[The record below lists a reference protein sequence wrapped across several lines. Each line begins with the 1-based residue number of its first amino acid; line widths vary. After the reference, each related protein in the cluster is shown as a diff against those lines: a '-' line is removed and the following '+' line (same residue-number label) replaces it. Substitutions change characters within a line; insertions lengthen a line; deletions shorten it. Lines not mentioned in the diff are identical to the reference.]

1 MLSIIIVKAK
11 QEKNAFSLNSA
22 PAELIQHKNKRA
34 VSISIR
40 RWVLDNAQ
48 EFN

>member
-22 PAELIQHKNKRA
+22 PAELIRHKTD
-34 VSISIR
+34 VQFPYQF
-40 RWVLDNAQ
+40 VDGY
-48 EFN
+48 